1 MRLLHTSD
9 WHLGR
14 SFHGEDLLA
23 AQARYL
29 DHLVETVDDEQVDL
43 VVVSGDVYD
52 RALPSVDAV
61 ELADEAL
68 HRLGTSRARVV
79 ISSGNHDS
87 ARRLGFNARL
97 VDLAGVHLRTDAG
110 RVDEPVLLDDEHGR
124 LAVYAIPY
132 LEPDV
137 LARAWDLRTR
147 SHHSVVS
154 AAMQRIRTDLASR
167 PAGTRSVVL
176 AHAFVAGGLPS
187 DSERDIS
194 VGGISVVPLELFE
207 GIDYTALG
215 HLHGRATLSQTVRYS
230 GSPIAYSFSEADHVK
245 GSWLV
250 DLGAGGLTGATFVP
264 APVPRPL
271 ARIEGQIGELLT
283 ADRLSVHEGSWVHV
297 TLTDEIRPLQ
307 AMERLR
313 ARFPHAL
320 ALRFSPAGG
329 EQEPARMSIRGR
341 SAHDVTLEFVTHV
354 RGGAAATDAESD
366 LLREALECCSD
377 DPDLVVAR
385 DAVVSG

>member
-1 MRLLHTSD
+1 MRILHTSD

-14 SFHGEDLLA
+14 SFHGEDLLG
-23 AQARYL
+23 AQAAYV
-29 DHLVETVDDEQVDL
+29 DHLIATVAAESVDL

-61 ELADEAL
+61 ALADDAL

-79 ISSGNHDS
+79 ITSGNHDS
-87 ARRLGFNARL
+87 GRRLGFNARL

-110 RVDEPVLLDDEHGR
+110 RVDEPVLLDDEHGTV
-124 LAVYAIPY
+124 AVYGIPY

-137 LARAWDLRTR
+137 ITAAWDLPTR
-147 SHHSVVS
+147 SHRTVIA
-154 AAMQRIRTDLASR
+154 AAMDRIRADLATR

-176 AHAFVAGGLPS
+176 AHAFVSGGVPS
-187 DSERDIS
+187 ESERDIS
-194 VGGISVVPLELFE
+194 VGGISIVPLELFD

-215 HLHGRATLSQTVRYS
+215 HLHGRATLSETVRYS

-250 DLGAGGLTGATFVP
+250 DLGAGGLEQATFLA
-264 APVPRPL
+264 APVARPL
-271 ARIEGQIGELLT
+271 ARIEGVLDDLLSD
-283 ADRLSVHEGSWVHV
+283 DRYAAHEGSWVQA
-297 TLTDEIRPLQ
+297 TLTDVVRPVQ

-313 ARFPHAL
+313 TRFPHAL
-320 ALRFSPAGG
+320 ALRFAPTGG
-329 EQEPARMSIRGR
+329 ELEITPANTSGR
-341 SAHDVTLEFVTHV
+341 SAHDIALGFVAHV
-354 RGGAAATDAESD
+354 RGAAATDAESA
-366 LLREALECCSD
+366 LLREALECCSE
-377 DPDLVVAR
+377 DPDLVAAR